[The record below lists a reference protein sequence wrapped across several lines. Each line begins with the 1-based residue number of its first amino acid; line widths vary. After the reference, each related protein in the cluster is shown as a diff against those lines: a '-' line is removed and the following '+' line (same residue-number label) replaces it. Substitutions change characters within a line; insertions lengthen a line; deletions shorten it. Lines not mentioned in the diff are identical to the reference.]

1 MTDMAHTLRRGPR
14 AGILRGRF
22 NNPDPLPAPTESVGQ
37 SWGKAALGAPAWA
50 KPPRAQDDENPAII
64 SSTKRRGGRMA
75 KSVRDAMTDDPRSIG
90 AAESVVEAARLMR
103 DEHIGSLPV
112 TEDERLV
119 GMITDR
125 DITTRVV
132 AEGAVPETMSVGD
145 VYSRDLISVEPNND
159 LEEALQLMAHHQVRR
174 LPVVENGRLVG
185 MVAQA
190 DIALKENEKRTGQLV
205 GAISERSEGER
216 R

>member
-1 MTDMAHTLRRGPR
+1 MMTDMAHTLRRGPC
-14 AGILRGRF
+14 ASILGGRF

-37 SWGKAALGAPAWA
+37 SWSKAALGA
-50 KPPRAQDDENPAII
+50 PAII

-112 TEDERLV
+112 TEDKRLV
-119 GMITDR
+119 GVITDR

-132 AEGAVPETMSVGD
+132 AEGAVPDTMSVGD

-159 LEEALQLMAHHQVRR
+159 LEEALQLMARHQVRR